1 MDESNKSPFKYWNQ
15 LIIEKYILIL
25 ASIQILLLIVIL
37 ISYFYKLMF
46 NKEIPIIERI
56 REKKDTINFYFIL
69 FTSLLIIYVFNPY
82 INVSFVMSDNLKS
95 VLFSAAFVQLLFL
108 LQKEPSIYKNFDS
121 IKSII
126 A

>member
-69 FTSLLIIYVFNPY
+69 FTSLLIIYIFNPY

-108 LQKEPSIYKNFDS
+108 LQKEPSIYKNFDA